1 MTFFEEDSFLVT
13 STTIVSDMYKWDFKV
28 QTVSGN
34 RRAPVYVIIQYGLF
48 ITKYPRFKKKLWI
61 RKICLVFAK
70 FDISALSRT
79 ALIQFVSLQ

>member
-13 STTIVSDMYKWDFKV
+13 YTTIVSDMYKWDFKV

-48 ITKYPRFKKKLWI
+48 ITKYPRFKKKIVNSQNLFSI
-61 RKICLVFAK
+61 RKI
-70 FDISALSRT
+70 
-79 ALIQFVSLQ
+79 